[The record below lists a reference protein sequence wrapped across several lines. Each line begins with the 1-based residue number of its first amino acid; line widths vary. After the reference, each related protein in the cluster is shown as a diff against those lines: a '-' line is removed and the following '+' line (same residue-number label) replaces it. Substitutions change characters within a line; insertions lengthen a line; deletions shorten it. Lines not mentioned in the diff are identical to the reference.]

1 MSQGQIQSFN
11 KAGGDLTG
19 INIDILAE
27 DEFPENL
34 SQPALFSDLD
44 DLSISKVVIRN

>member
-1 MSQGQIQSFN
+1 LSQGQIQPFD

-19 INIDILAE
+19 IYILAE
-27 DEFPENL
+27 DEFSENL

-44 DLSISKVVIRN
+44 YLSISKVDIRN